1 MHVCV
6 RACVC
11 VCACVRVCECVV
23 AGGGNVLSFLH
34 LGKGAANSD
43 RPARERESSVSSVLR
58 HFGEKAIRPSEGI
71 FRGQNGI
78 NRVTYK
84 DVVCFLLGNSPA
96 S

>member
-1 MHVCV
+1 MCVCV

-11 VCACVRVCECVV
+11 ARVCVCVSV
-23 AGGGNVLSFLH
+23 WWREGGNVLSFLH